1 MAERRRPGHE
11 LGVYPGALDLA
22 VEEIKQRKGFDIPVI
37 DSGME
42 RVGGTPEVATIM
54 FDKIRAAAIFVGD
67 VSLVGEIRPHGNK
80 PTKKTAN
87 PNVLMEMAYA
97 GAKLGW
103 QRVICVMNQAFG
115 RAEKLPVDIRNRRW
129 PVRYK
134 MPPDEGTTAEQV
146 KAKLVEDLKVA
157 IEAIIY
163 VDDQAVADAVRRF
176 DSNCISVVAASRFH
190 PSFHPP
196 PANQV
201 TFGSATGMDTLALNA
216 AIPRLLDLGLIH
228 CDFDSRQGL
237 FAYHWTWLGQDVDPP
252 ALAQRHPRVDSEDR
266 RRVASRRVRTETG
279 LTVGLAACRQMA
291 EPATPRPHLVDR
303 GIFGPRGSRN
313 VKTR

>member
-1 MAERRRPGHE
+1 MKYREYSMFYSWQSDADPDTNWEFIRC
-11 LGVYPGALDLA
+11 ALDVA
-22 VEEIKQRKGFDIPVI
+22 VEEIKQRKGFDIPVV

-54 FDKIRAAAIFVGD
+54 FDKIRGAAIFVGD
-67 VSLVGEIRPHGNK
+67 LSLVGEIKQHGNRT
-80 PTKKTAN
+80 TKKTAN

-103 QRVICVMNQAFG
+103 QRVICVMNQHFA

-129 PVRYK
+129 PVRYR
-134 MPPDEGTTAEQV
+134 MPPDEKANAEEI
-146 KAKLVEDLKVA
+146 KAKLAEDLKVA
-157 IEAIIY
+157 IEAIMY

-176 DSNCISVVAASRFH
+176 DSNCISVVSASRFH

-228 CDFDSRQGL
+228 CDFDGRQGV
-237 FAYHWTWLGQDVDPP
+237 FAYHWTWLGRMLIRQHWPNDIPEWI
-252 ALAQRHPRVDSEDR
+252 QKIDSE
-266 RRVASRRVRTETG
+266 SP
-279 LTVGLAACRQMA
+279 AAGYEQ
-291 EPATPRPHLVDR
+291 RPD
-303 GIFGPRGSRN
+303 
-313 VKTR
+313 